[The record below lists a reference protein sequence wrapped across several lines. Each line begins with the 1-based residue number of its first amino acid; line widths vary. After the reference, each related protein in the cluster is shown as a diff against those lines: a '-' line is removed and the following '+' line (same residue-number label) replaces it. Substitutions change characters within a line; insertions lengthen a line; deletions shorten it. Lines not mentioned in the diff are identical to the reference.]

1 MNHTIDLRKSN
12 LLSSVAANA
21 IDVLVRSLDKLFS
34 SSVENS
40 AAKQKAQIA
49 CSQNNY
55 YACAPKRN
63 AKPTSI
69 ERELTAS
76 GNSW

>member
-12 LLSSVAANA
+12 LFSSVVVNA
-21 IDVLVRSLDKLFS
+21 IDVLLRNLDKFFS
-34 SSVENS
+34 SSVEKS
-40 AAKQKAQIA
+40 VAKQKAQID
-49 CSQNNY
+49 CDLNNY
-55 YACAPKRN
+55 YASAPKRN